1 MPNAALP
8 MTFFVYSQRVP
19 CGGINFVD
27 SITLD
32 VCDSHRI
39 RQHKVFK
46 EIAQRGKR
54 STGWFYGFKLHLTIN
69 DRGEILSFYLTA
81 GNVDDGNPKVMG
93 HLTKGMFGKL
103 FAGKGYISQKLFGN
117 L

>member
-8 MTFFVYSQRVP
+8 MTFFVYSRRVP

-54 STGWFYGFKLHLTIN
+54 STGWFYEFKLHLTIN